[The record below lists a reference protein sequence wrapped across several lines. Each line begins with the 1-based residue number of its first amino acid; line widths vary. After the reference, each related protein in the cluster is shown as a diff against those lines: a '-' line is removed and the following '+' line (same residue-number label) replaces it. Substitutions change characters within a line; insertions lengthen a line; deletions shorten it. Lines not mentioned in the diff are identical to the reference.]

1 MTKSHSEQF
10 FNFLEDLDN
19 SNIRYVIIRGFNRLP
34 KTPDTDIDLV
44 YHIDDHDKY
53 ISTAKK
59 NLEEFINANGSEW
72 QSFGS
77 GEWCEMLYSPCRTIG
92 EPDSEIENGCFRID
106 SYNSIYFK
114 TPYYNFSTYWTV
126 DKSFNDLVIS
136 TRVRIDENYG
146 SYYIPEAECEI
157 ALLVARNVLDNKKRP
172 AWSTKHISRI
182 QLLIG
187 DNKVKSDVLSD
198 RISQLFPNSK
208 KIVEL
213 IYQNSFREIMQYAL
227 GMVR

>member
-1 MTKSHSEQF
+1 MTKSHSKQF
-10 FNFLEDLDN
+10 FDFLDALDAADV
-19 SNIRYVIIRGFNRLP
+19 RYVIIRGFGRLP
-34 KTPDTDIDLV
+34 KTPDTDIDLL

-53 ISTAKK
+53 ISLARE

-77 GEWCEMLYSPCRTIG
+77 GEWCEMLYSPCKTTG
-92 EPDSEIENGCFRID
+92 DPDPEVENGCFRID
-106 SYNSIYFK
+106 SYNSLYFK

-126 DKSFNDLVIS
+126 SKEFNDLVIS
-136 TRVRIDENYG
+136 KRVKVDKDYG
-146 SYYIPEAECEI
+146 SYYIPESESEI

-182 QLLIG
+182 QSLISN
-187 DNKVKSDVLSD
+187 DKINKDILSS
-198 RISQLFPNSK
+198 RISSLFPNSE